1 MADYLL
7 PDVGE
12 GLTEAEI
19 HAWHVA
25 PGDVVKVNQVLLEI
39 ETAKSIVEL
48 PSPFAGTVESLLVEA
63 GQTVTVGTPLVRIAD
78 PSAPPTSSSPPAH
91 TEDVATGTA
100 EQGGSDG
107 PETLVGYGPRET
119 VSRRRRR
126 GGVHANAL
134 APARPAPAPVAVPA
148 RALAAPPVRLR
159 ARELGV
165 DLNQVRS
172 SRADGVVTMGDL
184 AAHASGAAAAPAMP
198 ELKDREYREP
208 VKGVRRMMAQAM
220 VESAYSAPHV
230 TLTVEIDTTHAVDL
244 VRELR
249 QDPRYAG
256 VRLTTLTLMARA
268 CILALREY
276 PELNARWDGEAVTFR
291 RYVNLGIA
299 AATPRGLIVPNIKDA
314 ADLSGPDLARAVEGL
329 TETARAG
336 KSQPADQTGGTFTIT
351 NIGVLKVDSGTPIIN
366 PGESA
371 ILAVGAI
378 RRKPWVIVTRDGG
391 EAIAIRDVV
400 TFSLSVDHRFIDGE
414 KASQFLAVIA
424 AFSENPA
431 GLGL

>member
-1 MADYLL
+1 MADFRL

-25 PGDVVKVNQVLLEI
+25 VGDTVAVNQVLLEI
-39 ETAKSIVEL
+39 ETAKSIGAL
-48 PSPFAGTVESLLVEA
+48 PSPVAGTVEALLVEV
-63 GQTVTVGTPLVRIAD
+63 GQTVTVGTPLVRVGDGAARPAEAD
-78 PSAPPTSSSPPAH
+78 
-91 TEDVATGTA
+91 G
-100 EQGGSDG
+100 DG
-107 PETLVGYGPRET
+107 PANLVGYGPRET

-126 GGVHANAL
+126 GEARAGVL
-134 APARPAPAPVAVPA
+134 APGHPAPAPVAAPSAPA

-159 ARELGV
+159 ARELGI
-165 DLNQVRS
+165 DLNQVRP
-172 SRADGVVTMGDL
+172 SRADGVVTMADL
-184 AAHASGAAAAPAMP
+184 TAYADGGAAADVAGTGAAMP
-198 ELKDREYREP
+198 ELQEREYREP
-208 VKGVRRMMAQAM
+208 VKGVRKMMAAAM
-220 VESAYSAPHV
+220 VQSAYSAPHV

-244 VRELR
+244 VRQLR
-249 QDPRYAG
+249 ADPRYAG
-256 VRLTTLTLMARA
+256 TRLTALTLIARA

-314 ADLSGPDLARAVEGL
+314 ADLSGPELARAVEEL
-329 TETARAG
+329 TATARAG
-336 KSQPADQTGGTFTIT
+336 RSQPADQVGGTFTIT

-378 RRKPWVIVTRDGG
+378 RRKPWVITTKDGS

-414 KASQFLAVIA
+414 KASQFLAMIA
-424 AFSENPA
+424 AFSEDPG